1 MSDSSST
8 QHIVPLKIYLRVGA
22 VLLFLTVITVAVS
35 QFDFGEFNLIVAMAI
50 AAVKG
55 ILVVLFFMHLKYD
68 NKFYMIIFTTALI
81 FLAVFIIL
89 TMMDTQTRG
98 EIYDYEM
105 QPINKN
111 AAIYDKPF
119 EGHEHV
125 DTTAMASPP
134 IPPDSSIDT
143 ATPQY

>member
-1 MSDSSST
+1 
-8 QHIVPLKIYLRVGA
+8 VYLRVGA
-22 VLLFLTVITVAVS
+22 ALLFLTVITVAVS

-50 AAVKG
+50 AALKG
-55 ILVVLFFMHLKYD
+55 ILVALFFMHLKYD

-98 EIYDYEM
+98 DIYNYEM
-105 QPINKN
+105 QPIKKN

-134 IPPDSSIDT
+134 TPPDSSIDT
-143 ATPQY
+143 TTPQY

>member
-1 MSDSSST
+1 MSDNHT
-8 QHIVPLKIYLRVGA
+8 AQHIIPLKVYLRVGA
-22 VLLFLTVITVAVS
+22 TLLFLTVITVAVS

-50 AAVKG
+50 AALKG
-55 ILVVLFFMHLKYD
+55 ILVALFFMHLKYD

-98 EIYDYEM
+98 DIYNYEM
-105 QPINKN
+105 QPIKKN
-111 AAIYDKPF
+111 AVIYDKPF
-119 EGHEHV
+119 EEHGHV

-134 IPPDSSIDT
+134 VPPDSSIDT